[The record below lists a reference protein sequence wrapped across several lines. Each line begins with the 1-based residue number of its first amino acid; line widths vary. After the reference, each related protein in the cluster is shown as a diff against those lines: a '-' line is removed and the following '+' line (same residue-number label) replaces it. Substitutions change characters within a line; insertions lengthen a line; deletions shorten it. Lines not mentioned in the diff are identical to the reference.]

1 MFLVETGEGRTPRPE
16 GTVGGYTTDLFGDYF
31 SLLEASTDGVLEKPA
46 DELKLNPIGIRR
58 AASRTFG
65 ACIPAFGNNREQT

>member
-1 MFLVETGEGRTPRPE
+1 MTI
-16 GTVGGYTTDLFGDYF
+16 F
-31 SLLEASTDGVLEKPA
+31 SLLEASTDGVFEKPA

-58 AASRTFG
+58 TASRTFG